1 MFCKSCNKD
10 YPSKYYFATESICQK
25 CFDKLD
31 DQEKQHILD
40 EKDNLDQDEPVERT
54 LQGHKLK
61 CPICGNPKFWKR
73 KNLMNKPGMT
83 FWGLDWA
90 NRQAEN
96 YVCDTCGYIMWFLR
110 EE

>member
-1 MFCKSCNKD
+1 MVCKSCNKD

-54 LQGHKLK
+54 LQGHNLK

-73 KNLMNKPGMT
+73 KTLMNKPGMT
-83 FWGLDWA
+83 LWGLDWA

-96 YVCDTCGYIMWFLR
+96 YVCNTCGYIMWFLR